1 MSMDVPIFLQIYR
14 GSMADH
20 LKRIDADND
29 QDIQVLKGVPLQ
41 SFLCIPDQPAFSCC
55 LKWISQISKSNA
67 YAIAHLIR
75 VGPPSELGTMCNNG
89 LKNDMMRL
97 KINLEDRAVE

>member
-1 MSMDVPIFLQIYR
+1 MDVPIFLQIYAR
-14 GSMADH
+14 CMTDH
-20 LKRIDADND
+20 LKQIDADND
-29 QDIQVLKGVPLQ
+29 QDIQVLKGLPLP

-55 LKWISQISKSNA
+55 LRWISQIPKSNT

-75 VGPPSELGTMCNNG
+75 VGPPSEPGPLCNNG

-97 KINLEDRAVE
+97 KINVKDRVVE